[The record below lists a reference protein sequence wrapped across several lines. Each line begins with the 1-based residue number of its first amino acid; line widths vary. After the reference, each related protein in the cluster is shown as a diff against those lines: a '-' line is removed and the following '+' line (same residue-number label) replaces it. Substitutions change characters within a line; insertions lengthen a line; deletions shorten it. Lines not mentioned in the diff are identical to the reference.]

1 MPIELIEIGTSA
13 GIGILDNV
21 LVELEEQGKL
31 TREQT
36 FIKDG
41 IRIAGAVG
49 GLVISTF
56 VARPG
61 SILDKV
67 SGALTL
73 SSLPLAIHTIRRRV
87 KEMMAISR
95 FGGSQYE
102 LESLEHGGVSTRPI
116 TITSY

>member
-1 MPIELIEIGTSA
+1 MSIELIEIGTSI

-41 IRIAGAVG
+41 IRVAGAVG
-49 GLVISTF
+49 GLIVSTF

-61 SILDKV
+61 STLDKV
-67 SGALTL
+67 SGALSL
-73 SSLPLAIHTIRRRV
+73 SSLPLAMHTIRRRV
-87 KEMMAISR
+87 KEMMKTSSFR
-95 FGGSQYE
+95 GSQYE
-102 LESLEHGGVSTRPI
+102 LESLGHGSVPSRPI
-116 TITSY
+116 TVTSY

>member
-13 GIGILDNV
+13 GIGIIDNI

-41 IRIAGAVG
+41 IRVAGTVG
-49 GLVISTF
+49 GLVISAF

-61 SILDKV
+61 STLDKV
-67 SGALTL
+67 SSSLTL
-73 SSLPLAIHTIRRRV
+73 SSLPLALHTIRRRV
-87 KEMMAISR
+87 KEMMITRGFGSR
-95 FGGSQYE
+95 YE
-102 LESLEHGGVSTRPI
+102 LESLGHGGVPSRPV